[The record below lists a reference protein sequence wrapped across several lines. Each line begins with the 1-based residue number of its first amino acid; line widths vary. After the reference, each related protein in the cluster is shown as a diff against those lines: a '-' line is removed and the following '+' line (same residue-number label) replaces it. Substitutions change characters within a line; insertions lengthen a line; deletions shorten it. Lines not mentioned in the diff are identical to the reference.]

1 MTERALGSNFKWFV
15 GKVVN
20 RGDGKEGKKDVTE
33 SGRTQIRIFGK
44 HDDEKNVP
52 NEKLPWAVPLLPIGG
67 PLTGAGREGV
77 GTTPIGL
84 KKGTIV
90 VGFYADAEESIPIIF
105 GILTRSGADAGNDG
119 EEVTPEKN
127 DLPKGSRTAQTQGSD
142 QNDVSS
148 KRMTEDTA
156 KEDQLHVSKPTIGSS
171 QFDGS
176 DIHNTINKVDPGNV
190 AGALVSALPSMKG
203 MMNVLGVSGSLLNN
217 FQKIASGKMDLNTLV
232 SLAGT
237 AAKLASTAQ
246 SVSHATNQIS
256 SISNRIPST
265 PLSQISLATQM
276 VNSGRYNTQN
286 KQDLL
291 TSIARNPAIALNI
304 IKTVIGTEQMLASAF
319 SGGNPIEGI
328 LGALGGAKGLAN
340 LAGGAQSLL
349 GPLTGSFG
357 AAIAVAGMMKGLGES
372 AFAGNKSIPIPKIP
386 GMPRINLPNSN
397 ISNILG
403 SIQSVSNIASV
414 VANISGSQAAAGF
427 ANQLNG
433 AAVLSGAFLNSSIS
447 VNGVTSLAQVAAI
460 NRANGRNLVSV
471 STAPPVPPSRG
482 VAPRVRSS
490 TIIPNTNISNPNY
503 AINSLKNS
511 SITVKLPDSL
521 TINGIKSTL
530 NKNAGVGYN
539 VTGSVNRV
547 IGTK

>member
-1 MTERALGSNFKWFV
+1 MTERALGSHFKWFV
-15 GKVVN
+15 AKVVN
-20 RGDGKEGKKDVTE
+20 RGDGKQGKKDTTE
-33 SGRTQIRIFGK
+33 SGRVQIRIFGK

-52 NEKLPWAVPLLPIGG
+52 DEKLPWAVPLLPIGG
-67 PLTGAGREGV
+67 PLTGAGRSGV

-84 KKGTIV
+84 KKDTIL
-90 VGFYADAEESIPIIF
+90 VGFYADAEESIPVIF

-119 EEVTPEKN
+119 EEVKPDNN
-127 DLPKGSRTAQTQGSD
+127 DLPKGARTKDTQGED
-142 QNDVSS
+142 KNDVST

-156 KEDQLHVSKPTIGSS
+156 KEDQLHVDKPTIGSS

-176 DIHNTINKVDPGNV
+176 DIHNTINKIDPGNV
-190 AGALVSALPSMKG
+190 AGALVSALPAVKG
-203 MMNVLGVSGSLLNN
+203 MMNVLSVSGSLLSN
-217 FQKIASGKMDLNTLV
+217 FQKIASGKMDLNTLM

-237 AAKLASTAQ
+237 AAKIASTAQ
-246 SVSHATNQIS
+246 NLSRAANQIS
-256 SISNRIPST
+256 NISNTIPST
-265 PLSQISLATQM
+265 PAAQIALATQM
-276 VNSGRYNTQN
+276 INSGRYKTSNQ
-286 KQDLL
+286 QDLL
-291 TSIARNPAIALNI
+291 TSIAKNPAAALNLV
-304 IKTVIGTEQMLASAF
+304 KTVIGAEQMLASAF
-319 SGGNPIEGI
+319 GGGNPMEGI

-357 AAIAVAGMMKGLGES
+357 AAVAVAGMMKGLGES

-386 GMPRINLPNSN
+386 GMPAINLPNSN

-427 ANQLNG
+427 ANELN
-433 AAVLSGAFLNSSIS
+433 AAARLSGAFLNSSIN

-460 NRANGRNLVSV
+460 NRANGRNIVSV
-471 STAPPVPPSRG
+471 SLAPPVPPSRG
-482 VAPRVRSS
+482 TAPRVRSS
-490 TIIPNTNISNPNY
+490 TIIPNTKIVNANY

-511 SITVKLPDSL
+511 SITVNLPDAL
-521 TINGIKSTL
+521 TINGIRSTL
-530 NKNAGVGYN
+530 NKNAGVGYS
-539 VTGSVNRV
+539 VTGTVNRV